1 MMPINITGFS
11 FINDSGKMTKAPE
24 WCHFFASLG
33 SFIGEKEKQKTKPG
47 TRTVLGITV
56 PTRAFASSFLATGI
70 VLARAASLGKKNVK
84 NYFKQLC
91 TLKKGTKVLLKDG
104 NRIKCGIFEGI
115 DKVGNQPAI
124 RVNLRDKLNTTH
136 LIIPKRA
143 LDVTI
148 APDQNISI
156 SDRQVGR
163 LVNTNREFIAC
174 LLKNVTPAEFIASSC
189 LECAIIGNIKWL
201 QYEIENT
208 VFALNKPGG
217 RVIKGTLQDVLRV
230 RRFLNNSPNFKTDIW
245 PATRSLAEGIDKEEN
260 PVVIVFDGAT
270 SFLRWKDYY
279 RDSNCV
285 VLLDRTEPSY
295 REAVEEFNN
304 EYIQNRSGDAIKLN
318 LESFPPGIELC
329 AYKEAC
335 K

>member
-1 MMPINITGFS
+1 M
-11 FINDSGKMTKAPE
+11 
-24 WCHFFASLG
+24 
-33 SFIGEKEKQKTKPG
+33 
-47 TRTVLGITV
+47 
-56 PTRAFASSFLATGI
+56 
-70 VLARAASLGKKNVK
+70 ARAASLGKKTVE

-91 TLKKGTKVLLKDG
+91 TLKKGTRVFFKAG
-104 NRIKCGIFEGI
+104 NRIKCGIFEGV

-124 RVNLRDKLNTTH
+124 RVNLRDKYNTTH
-136 LIIPKRA
+136 LFIQKRA

-156 SDRQVGR
+156 PDRQVGR

-174 LLKNVTPAEFIASSC
+174 LLENVTPAEFVASSC
-189 LECAIIGNIKWL
+189 LECVIIGNIKWL

-208 VFALNKPGG
+208 VFALNKPSGK
-217 RVIKGTLQDVLRV
+217 VIKGTLQDVLRV
-230 RRFLNNSPNFKTDIW
+230 RRFLNNSPNFKIDIW
-245 PATRSLAEGIDKEEN
+245 PATKSLAEGIDKGEN
-260 PVVIVFDGAT
+260 PVVIVFDGAS
-270 SFLRWKDYY
+270 SFLRWKDYCL
-279 RDSNCV
+279 DSNWV

-304 EYIQNRSGDAIKLN
+304 EYIQNRSGDALKLD
-318 LESFPPGIELC
+318 LEGFPPGIELC

>member
-1 MMPINITGFS
+1 MNITGLS
-11 FINDSGKMTKAPE
+11 FINDNGKISQVPE
-24 WCHFFASLG
+24 WCLFFADLG
-33 SFIGEKEKQKTKPG
+33 SFIGEKEKLKTKPG

-70 VLARAASLGKKNVK
+70 VLTRAASLGKKTVENH
-84 NYFKQLC
+84 FKQLC
-91 TLKKGTKVLLKDG
+91 SLEKGTRVLFKDG
-104 NRIKCGIFEGI
+104 KRIKCGIFEGV

-124 RVNLRDKLNTTH
+124 RVNLRDKHNTTH
-136 LIIPKRA
+136 LFIPKRA

-156 SDRQVGR
+156 SNRQVGR

-174 LLKNVTPAEFIASSC
+174 LLENVTPAEFVASSRF
-189 LECAIIGNIKWL
+189 ECVIIGNVKWL

-208 VFALNKPGG
+208 VFAFNKPGRG
-217 RVIKGTLQDVLRV
+217 VIKGTLQDVLRV
-230 RRFLNNSPNFKTDIW
+230 RRFLRNSPNFKTDIW
-245 PATRSLAEGIDKEEN
+245 PVTKSLVEGIDSEEN
-260 PVVIVFDGAT
+260 PAVIVFDGAT
-270 SFLRWKDYY
+270 SFLRWKDYC
-279 RDSNCV
+279 RGSHWV

-304 EYIQNRSGDAIKLN
+304 EYIQNRLGGVLKISVK
-318 LESFPPGIELC
+318 SFPHGIELC